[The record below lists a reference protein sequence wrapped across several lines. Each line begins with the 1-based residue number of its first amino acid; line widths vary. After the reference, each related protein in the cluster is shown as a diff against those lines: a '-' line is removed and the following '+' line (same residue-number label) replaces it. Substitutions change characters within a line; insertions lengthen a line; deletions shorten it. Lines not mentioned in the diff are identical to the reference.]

1 MKRALQITL
10 AIMVGYILGRRRKLR
25 MAMLLGAAAAAGRVS
40 GNPAD
45 LLAQGRK
52 LAGGSPTIGHLSGLA
67 RPLVDAGRAAARTA
81 VSQRIESVSD
91 RLRDRSEALR
101 SVGSVGRRGARRDED
116 RGRDEDY
123 DADYEDEEFEEA
135 EEPEEPEEAPPPRP
149 AARRRSRPRQ
159 ERDEATGDED
169 TDEEPEPESEP
180 EPPVRR
186 RRVTARR

>member
-10 AIMVGYILGRRRKLR
+10 AIMVGYVLGRRRKLR

-40 GNPAD
+40 SNPAD
-45 LLAQGRK
+45 LVSRGRK
-52 LAGGSPTIGHLSGLA
+52 LVGGSPALDHLSGLA

-91 RLRDRSEALR
+91 RLRDRSDALR
-101 SVGSVGRRGARRDED
+101 SMGRRGARRDED

-123 DADYEDEEFEEA
+123 EADYEDEEFEEG

-159 ERDEATGDED
+159 ERDEAAGDED